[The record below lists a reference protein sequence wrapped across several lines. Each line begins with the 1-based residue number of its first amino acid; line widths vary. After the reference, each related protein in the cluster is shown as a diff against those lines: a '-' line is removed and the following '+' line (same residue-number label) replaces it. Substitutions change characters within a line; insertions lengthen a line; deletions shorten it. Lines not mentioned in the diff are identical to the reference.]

1 MNFVIG
7 VILFFDIALIFQH
20 VYDMYIGVALYFIV
34 YFFIY
39 IGLKRPFKLG
49 IMFNIFYFTWV
60 IVRPLLLLC
69 IILNL
74 DFH

>member
-1 MNFVIG
+1 MDFVIG

-39 IGLKRPFKLG
+39 IGLKIPFKLG